1 MSISNFGRRAALA
14 LGVAV
19 ALAGA
24 TLPASS
30 AFADNQD
37 RRVRILNDTRT
48 EMREFYA
55 SRSTT
60 NDWEEDILGR
70 NTLPAGQS
78 VVINIDDGTGACIF
92 DFKAVFA
99 DGDVLVR
106 EDINVCQIEQ
116 YRFYGN

>member
-1 MSISNFGRRAALA
+1 MRISTIGRRAAIAFGL
-14 LGVAV
+14 AV

-24 TLPASS
+24 AVPA
-30 AFADNQD
+30 AMAQDGKD

-55 SRSTT
+55 SRSST

-70 NTLPAGQS
+70 STLPAGQS
-78 VVINIDDGTGACIF
+78 VVINIDDGTGACMF

-99 DGDVLVR
+99 DGDVVVR
-106 EDINVCQIEQ
+106 EDINVCEIEQ